1 MKNRLQNKVLSTF
14 VWVLTILISVPV
26 VAQTVP
32 SDLMDN
38 CKQWKITYP
47 TGIEDKTLCGE
58 ANNEFFYVNGT
69 GDAIVFR
76 APIRSDN
83 GTTPKSDNIRS
94 ELREREV
101 DGSVDVYWTTEGS
114 HLIYVKQA
122 ITHLPIN
129 KPQLV
134 ATQIHGN
141 KEEGIDDSMV
151 LRLEGTHLF
160 LSFNGGK
167 LRDNVTIKTNY
178 ALGTLHEVIFNV
190 INGKH
195 YCYYSED
202 GNLLNAY
209 NNGNADQY
217 LVKADG
223 NDYVMDLSYDES
235 YFKVGNYTQSNAVEE
250 GTDTDNPD
258 NYGEVLVYDF
268 FVNHNDDVS
277 VTGVSIS
284 PASIDLVLGNTFQ
297 LNALV
302 SPVSATNLN
311 VSFSSSDN
319 AVATVDANGLVKAI
333 SKGSAIITVATSEGG
348 FTNSSTINVVEA
360 AVGSNLALNKAVIG
374 TGTPDGEHVVA
385 NLVDGL
391 TSTRWSVSGF
401 PQTAT
406 IDLGEI
412 YTIDRTELVAYTD
425 RAYNYTVAVATSENG
440 PFTQIIDRSENTSP
454 ATELNPNINIFSEID
469 ARFVKVTVTGSEN
482 YTGDWIS
489 LLEFRVFGISTSVAD
504 DDDDGVLNSNDKCP
518 NTSIGTSVDANGCA
532 LLESN
537 NFKIEVLGETC
548 SGKNNG
554 KIVIAAAKSQD
565 YTLTYNSETFSFT
578 SGKILENI
586 SPGTYSFCI
595 EVIGVTSPYCYT
607 VVIPEATTISGKS
620 TLTNKQLFVNISKGT
635 LPYKVI
641 VNGSLQFK
649 TFDNDFNLE
658 VNHGDL
664 VEVKT
669 AVECEGVYS
678 KNIELFNSLNVYPN
692 PSMGLFSIPIETNHK
707 TVEISVF
714 NTVSK
719 LVLSKT
725 YNVINSKVQLDLTH
739 KPRGIYFVKV
749 HLDKDYIFKVVKH

>member
-1 MKNRLQNKVLSTF
+1 MKKWLQNKILTTF
-14 VWVLTILISVPV
+14 FCVIAIVFTIPIM
-26 VAQTVP
+26 AQKVP

-47 TGIEDKTLCGE
+47 TGEEDKTLCGE
-58 ANNEFFYVNGT
+58 ANNEFFYVNDA

-76 APIRSDN
+76 TPIRSDN

-94 ELREREV
+94 ELREREP

-129 KPQLV
+129 KRKLV

-141 KEEGIDDSMV
+141 KEDGIDDSMV

-167 LRDNVTIKTNY
+167 LRDNVTISTNY
-178 ALGTLHEVIFNV
+178 TLGTVHEVIFNV

-209 NNGNADQY
+209 NNGNVDQY
-217 LVKADG
+217 LVKVDG
-223 NDYVMDLSYDES
+223 NDYVMDLNYDQS

-250 GTDTDNPD
+250 GSDTDNPE

-268 FVNHNDDVS
+268 FVKHGDVAVS
-277 VTGVSIS
+277 GVTLS
-284 PASIDLVLGNTFQ
+284 PEYKDLLVGNTYQ
-297 LNALV
+297 LSASV
-302 SPVSATNLN
+302 SPEGIVNSEVNYSTSN
-311 VSFSSSDN
+311 S
-319 AVATVDANGLVKAI
+319 AVATVDVNGLVTAV
-333 SKGSAIITVATSEGG
+333 SKGSAIITVTTSEGG
-348 FTNSSTINVVEA
+348 FINSSTINVMES
-360 AVGSNLALNKAVIG
+360 AVGSNLALNKPIIG
-374 TGTPDGEHVVA
+374 TGTSDGENVVS

-391 TSTRWSVSGF
+391 IATRWSVSGY
-401 PQTAT
+401 PQAAT
-406 IDLGEI
+406 VDLGEI
-412 YTIDRTELVAYTD
+412 YAIERTELVAYTD
-425 RAYNYTVAVATSENG
+425 RDYKYTIAVATSENG
-440 PFTQIIDRSENTSP
+440 PFTQIVDRSENTSP
-454 ATELNPNINIFSEID
+454 ATELNPNINIFSVIE
-469 ARFVKVTVTGSEN
+469 ARFVKITVTGSEN

-554 KIVIAAAKSQD
+554 KLVITAVKDQD
-565 YTLTYNSETFSFT
+565 YTLTYYNETFSFT
-578 SGKILENI
+578 SEKTLENLT
-586 SPGTYSFCI
+586 PGTYSFCI

-669 AVECEGVYS
+669 EIECEGVYS

-719 LVLSKT
+719 LVLSKI